1 MILHKGLNEGGIRQ
15 TGKTETFLRRTAGLE
30 VHTAILRWISAPFW
44 LGTCVAAGGKESFC
58 RNEVVRA
65 KDESKICISILIT
78 WLTRHDFVVIG
89 AENSTPINSS

>member
-1 MILHKGLNEGGIRQ
+1 MILHKGLSEGGIRQ
-15 TGKTETFLRRTAGLE
+15 KGKTETFLRRTAGLG
-30 VHTAILRWISAPFW
+30 VHTAILRWICVPFW

-78 WLTRHDFVVIG
+78 WLTRHDFVAIG
-89 AENSTPINSS
+89 PENSTPINSS